1 MPHYLDQRS
10 AELLRRRL
18 SGEDLATIA
27 RELDYTDA
35 AEAAAAF
42 ARALT
47 AAEPLETAARQT
59 SDRLAFD
66 QLQDAIW
73 DTVTDGNLDAITAAL
88 AISDARSRRLG
99 LDAPL
104 RLEAAG
110 QADDLAAVTAAEL
123 DELLTLAEEP
133 PD

>member
-18 SGEDLATIA
+18 SGEDLATLA

-42 ARALT
+42 SQALN
-47 AAEPLETAARQT
+47 AAEPLEPAARQT

-73 DTVTDGNLDAITAAL
+73 DTVTDGDLDAITAAL

-104 RLEAAG
+104 RLEADSLAG
-110 QADDLAAVTAAEL
+110 DLAAVTAAEL

>member
-42 ARALT
+42 AQALT
-47 AAEPLETAARQT
+47 AAEPLEPAARQT

-73 DTVTDGNLDAITAAL
+73 DTATDGDLDAITTAL
-88 AISDARSRRLG
+88 TISDARSRRLG
-99 LDAPL
+99 LDAPP
-104 RLEAAG
+104 RLEADSLAG
-110 QADDLAAVTAAEL
+110 DLAAVTAAEL